1 MLPDNN
7 LSGVPTN
14 NNNDSINRLIDEL
27 NTFDS
32 DADVRLIISKIADSG
47 YFLEVQKDYAS
58 NVVIGF
64 VRFNGLTT
72 GVIANQPSINEGRV
86 DSAAAGKAARFIR
99 FCDSFNIPILTLT
112 NSAGF
117 IIDVQEEHN
126 GLIRHAAK
134 LIYAFSEA
142 TVPKVNVI
150 TGKAYGS
157 AYLAMNSKHLGA
169 DLVFAWPDSDISIMS
184 AEAAAGI
191 LFRDLISSSDNP
203 ISVRAEKIN
212 EYRKEYA
219 NPYVAASKGY
229 VDDIFEPSETRIRL
243 ISALDMLSGK
253 RERALPKNMEICR
266 FNILFCK
273 SGGYKK

>member
-1 MLPDNN
+1 MLTRLLDKIYSGGMGGGKIHSEVSGLAHFVYENEELCLNKVRELISLLPDNN

-142 TVPKVNVI
+142 TVPK
-150 TGKAYGS
+150 
-157 AYLAMNSKHLGA
+157 LM
-169 DLVFAWPDSDISIMS
+169 
-184 AEAAAGI
+184 
-191 LFRDLISSSDNP
+191 
-203 ISVRAEKIN
+203 
-212 EYRKEYA
+212 
-219 NPYVAASKGY
+219 
-229 VDDIFEPSETRIRL
+229 
-243 ISALDMLSGK
+243 
-253 RERALPKNMEICR
+253 
-266 FNILFCK
+266 
-273 SGGYKK
+273 